1 MSISNRLL
9 LGIGR
14 HMLPI
19 PAFIWQRQAQRNPNH
34 APTAFMTPD
43 HQRIRDY
50 VVTEL
55 PIAGQPL
62 SPGVIAGRLNLSLER
77 TVALLDDL
85 EKHLTFLFRDEAGA
99 VVWAYP
105 VTAARTPHR
114 FVANTGEALY
124 AA

>member
-1 MSISNRLL
+1 MIPL
-9 LGIGR
+9 
-14 HMLPI
+14 
-19 PAFIWQRQAQRNPNH
+19 PAFIWQRQAQRNRNN

-62 SPGVIAGRLNLSLER
+62 PPELIAARLSLSLER
-77 TVALLDDL
+77 TVAILDDL
-85 EKHLTFLFRDEAGA
+85 EKRLTFLFRDEAGA

-114 FVANTGEALY
+114 FTANTGEALY